1 MHRIVKQ
8 RSRKAG
14 LPPGTPVHIGE
25 RRSETTRIR
34 LMHYTAA
41 QVTERETA
49 AVDECAALRG
59 TGITWV
65 HVTGVHDV
73 ALLSQLGGCFGL
85 HPLVLED
92 IANTDQRPKLED
104 YGDYVYIVLRLLH
117 DGAEGHAAA
126 ATDDSRDG
134 GGRAAS
140 GTAAEQVSLILGR
153 DFVLSFEEAEPTAF
167 DAVRE
172 RLRANRGK
180 IREQGADHLAYS
192 LLDAVVDNYFVVLE
206 RLGERLEQLYD
217 EVGSRPSPR
226 TPVLLHALRR
236 ELVLLRRAVWPLR
249 EVLGSLERGST
260 ALVAAETRVYL
271 RDVYDHT
278 VHAIETLESF
288 RDMVAGIHDIHLMG
302 LSNRLNEIMKVLAII
317 ATIFMPLSFIAG
329 IYGMNFRHMPEL
341 DWPWAY
347 PAVLG
352 VMFAIGGGMLYY
364 FKKKKWF

>member
-25 RRSETTRIR
+25 RKSETTRIR

-49 AVDECAALRG
+49 TVDECAVLRG
-59 TGITWV
+59 TAGVTWV

-117 DGAEGHAAA
+117 DGAAGGIA
-126 ATDDSRDG
+126 AT
-134 GGRAAS
+134 
-140 GTAAEQVSLILGR
+140 EQVSLILGR
-153 DFVLSFEEAEPTAF
+153 DFVLSFEEAEPTMF

-172 RLRANRGK
+172 RLRTNRGK

-217 EVGSRPSPR
+217 EAGSRPSPR
-226 TPVLLHALRR
+226 TPTLLHALRR

-317 ATIFMPLSFIAG
+317 ATIFMPLSFLAG
-329 IYGMNFRHMPEL
+329 VYGMNFKHMPEL

-347 PAVLG
+347 PVVLG
-352 VMFAIGGGMLYY
+352 AMLVIGGGMLYY
-364 FKKKKWF
+364 FKKKRWF

>member
-34 LMHYTAA
+34 LTHYTAA

-49 AVDECAALRG
+49 TVDECAALRG

-73 ALLSQLGGCFGL
+73 GLLSQLGGCFGL

-104 YGDYVYIVLRLLH
+104 YGEYVYIVLRLLH
-117 DGAEGHAAA
+117 DGAAVGGVA
-126 ATDDSRDG
+126 AT
-134 GGRAAS
+134 
-140 GTAAEQVSLILGR
+140 EQVSLILGR
-153 DFVLSFEEAEPTAF
+153 DFVLSFEEAEPTTF

-172 RLRANRGK
+172 RLRTNRGR
-180 IREQGADHLAYS
+180 IREQGADYLAYS
-192 LLDAVVDNYFVVLE
+192 LLDAVVDSYFVVLE

-226 TPVLLHALRR
+226 TPALLHALRR

-329 IYGMNFRHMPEL
+329 IYGMNFRNMPEL
-341 DWPWAY
+341 GWPWAY

-352 VMFAIGGGMLYY
+352 VMLVIGGGMLYY

>member
-25 RRSETTRIR
+25 RRSETTHIR

-49 AVDECAALRG
+49 NVDECAVLRG
-59 TGITWV
+59 AGVSWV

-117 DGAEGHAAA
+117 DGAEGYAAA
-126 ATDDSRDG
+126 AT
-134 GGRAAS
+134 
-140 GTAAEQVSLILGR
+140 EQVSLILGR

-172 RLRANRGK
+172 RLRTNRGK

-226 TPVLLHALRR
+226 TPTLLHALRR

-317 ATIFMPLSFIAG
+317 ATIFMPLSFLAG
-329 IYGMNFRHMPEL
+329 VYGMNFRHMPEL

-352 VMFAIGGGMLYY
+352 VMLAVGGGMLYY

>member
-25 RRSETTRIR
+25 RKSETTRIR

-41 QVTERETA
+41 QTTERETA
-49 AVDECAALRG
+49 TVDECAVLRG
-59 TGITWV
+59 MGITWV

-126 ATDDSRDG
+126 AT
-134 GGRAAS
+134 
-140 GTAAEQVSLILGR
+140 EQVSLILGR

-172 RLRANRGK
+172 RLRTNRGK

-206 RLGERLEQLYD
+206 KLGERLEQLYD

-226 TPVLLHALRR
+226 TPTLLHALRR
-236 ELVLLRRAVWPLR
+236 ELVMLRRAVWPLR

-260 ALVAAETRVYL
+260 TLVSAETRVYL
-271 RDVYDHT
+271 RDVYDHA

-317 ATIFMPLSFIAG
+317 ATIFMPLSFLAG
-329 IYGMNFRHMPEL
+329 VYGMNFRHMPEL

-352 VMFAIGGGMLYY
+352 VMLAVGGGMLYY

>member
-1 MHRIVKQ
+1 MPRIVKQ

-25 RRSETTRIR
+25 RKSETTRIR
-34 LMHYTAA
+34 LMHYNAA
-41 QVTERETA
+41 QATEHETA
-49 AVDECAALRG
+49 SVDECAAFRG
-59 TGITWV
+59 AAGVTWV

-73 ALLSQLGGCFGL
+73 ALLSLLGECFGL

-117 DGAEGHAAA
+117 DGSPGREI
-126 ATDDSRDG
+126 AT
-134 GGRAAS
+134 
-140 GTAAEQVSLILGR
+140 EQVSLILGR

-172 RLRANRGK
+172 RLRTNRGRM
-180 IREQGADHLAYS
+180 REQGADHLAYS

-226 TPVLLHALRR
+226 TPTLLHTLRR
-236 ELVLLRRAVWPLR
+236 EVVLLRRAVWPLR

-260 ALVAAETRVYL
+260 ALVMAETRVYL

-329 IYGMNFRHMPEL
+329 IYGMNFRNMPEL

-347 PAVLG
+347 PVVLG
-352 VMFAIGGGMLYY
+352 VMLAIGGGMLYY

>member
-25 RRSETTRIR
+25 RKSETTRIQ

-41 QVTERETA
+41 QTTERETA
-49 AVDECAALRG
+49 TVDECAVLRG
-59 TGITWV
+59 AEGVSWV

-73 ALLSQLGGCFGL
+73 ALLSRLGECFGL

-104 YGDYVYIVLRLLH
+104 YGDYVYVVLRLLH
-117 DGAEGHAAA
+117 DGAVASG
-126 ATDDSRDG
+126 DGRDA
-134 GGRAAS
+134 GGRAPQGAVA

-153 DFVLSFEEAEPTAF
+153 NFVLSFEEAEPTVF

-192 LLDAVVDNYFVVLE
+192 LLDAVVDNYFAVLE
-206 RLGERLEQLYD
+206 RLGERLELLYD
-217 EVGSRPSPR
+217 GAAERPSARVPA
-226 TPVLLHALRR
+226 LLHALRR
-236 ELVLLRRAVWPLR
+236 ELVMLRRAVWPLR

-260 ALVAAETRVYL
+260 ALVGAETRVYL
-271 RDVYDHT
+271 RDVYDHA

-317 ATIFMPLSFIAG
+317 ATIFMPLSFLAG
-329 IYGMNFRHMPEL
+329 VYGMNFRHMPEL

-352 VMFAIGGGMLYY
+352 VMLAVGGGMLYF
-364 FKKKKWF
+364 FKRKKWF

>member
-1 MHRIVKQ
+1 MPRIVKQ

-25 RRSETTRIR
+25 RKSETTRIR
-34 LMHYTAA
+34 LMHYNAA
-41 QVTERETA
+41 QATEHETTS
-49 AVDECAALRG
+49 VDECAALREAAG
-59 TGITWV
+59 VTWV

-73 ALLSQLGGCFGL
+73 ALLSRLGECFGL

-117 DGAEGHAAA
+117 DGTPGREI
-126 ATDDSRDG
+126 AT
-134 GGRAAS
+134 
-140 GTAAEQVSLILGR
+140 EQVSLILGR
-153 DFVLSFEEAEPTAF
+153 DFVLSFEEAEPTVF

-172 RLRANRGK
+172 RLRANRGR

-206 RLGERLEQLYD
+206 RLGERLAQLHD
-217 EVGSRPSPR
+217 GVPERPPPR
-226 TPVLLHALRR
+226 VPALPHALRR
-236 ELVLLRRAVWPLR
+236 ATLLRRPVWPLR

-271 RDVYDHT
+271 RDVYDHA
-278 VHAIETLESF
+278 VHAIETLENF

-329 IYGMNFRHMPEL
+329 IYGMNFRNMPEL

-347 PAVLG
+347 PLVLLVMLG
-352 VMFAIGGGMLYY
+352 VAAVMLYY
-364 FKKKKWF
+364 FRRKKWF